1 VKGDSGARPS
11 RPRSPESAASVPPP
25 PARAPLLAV
34 ENLTVALPAGGALRP
49 AVDGVSLEVGG
60 GESLALV
67 GESGS
72 GKTQLLRA
80 VVGLSPEGARV
91 SGRVFL
97 GGRDLTSLPDAAWG
111 AVRGGEV
118 GMVFQEPASALDPV
132 RTIGAQLEEAL
143 VLHGG
148 GDRRARRATALA
160 ALAAVSF
167 PDPEAGLGAYPHR
180 LSGGLRQRACL
191 AIALA
196 PGPRLLLADEPT
208 ASLDATVA
216 LEILELLGRLRRERG
231 MAVLLVTHDLAAV
244 ARHADRVTVLYAGR
258 VVEEARPEKLARGP
272 AHPYTLALWRSAPRL
287 EAAAAPGRRYE
298 AIPGY
303 LADLAARVPRG
314 CAFAPR
320 CAERFAPCEVR
331 EPALYAVDGGRA
343 RCFLHEPAAGATA

>member
-1 VKGDSGARPS
+1 VKGDSGAPPA

-25 PARAPLLAV
+25 TGATLLSV
-34 ENLTVALPAGGALRP
+34 EDLTVALPAGGALRP
-49 AVDGVSLEVGG
+49 AVDRVSLAVAA

-80 VVGLSPEGARV
+80 IVGLSPEGARV
-91 SGRVFL
+91 SGRVRL
-97 GGRDLTSLPDAAWG
+97 GGRDLRSLPESAWG
-111 AVRGGEV
+111 SVRGGDI
-118 GMVFQEPASALDPV
+118 GTVFQEPASALDPV
-132 RTIGAQLEEAL
+132 RTIGAQLDEAL
-143 VLHGG
+143 ALHAPGG
-148 GDRRARRATALA
+148 RRARRAKAIEALG
-160 ALAAVSF
+160 AVSF
-167 PDPEAGLGAYPHR
+167 PDPESGLEAYPHR

-196 PGPRLLLADEPT
+196 SGPRLLLADEPT

-244 ARHADRVTVLYAGR
+244 ARHADRVVVLYAGR
-258 VVEEARPEKLARGP
+258 VVEESRPEELARGA
-272 AHPYTLALWRSAPRL
+272 AHPYTRGLWRSAPRL
-287 EAAAAPGRRYE
+287 EASPSAERRYE
-298 AIPGY
+298 TIPGY
-303 LADLAARVPRG
+303 LADLSARRPGG

-320 CAERFAPCEVR
+320 CPERFAPCQTR

-343 RCFLHEPAAGATA
+343 RCFLHEPAAGAPA